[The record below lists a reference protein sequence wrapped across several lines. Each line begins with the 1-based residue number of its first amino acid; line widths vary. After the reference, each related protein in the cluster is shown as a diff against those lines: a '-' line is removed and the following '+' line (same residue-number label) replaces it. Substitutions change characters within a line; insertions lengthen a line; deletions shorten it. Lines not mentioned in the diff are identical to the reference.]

1 MDTIYIIILIV
12 FALLIFLH
20 LRDHVN
26 ESFLP
31 STYFQRSEMPQNEI
45 ASSISNKNMNF
56 KNFAESPPNPLCNN
70 CNLNYN
76 CMNLPYTQLS
86 DTYQNVCTRC
96 GVPTVQNYYN
106 EQEKIS
112 VMGRSAGRGRVCR
125 AIN

>member
-26 ESFLP
+26 EPFLP
-31 STYFQRSEMPQNEI
+31 PDYFQKNPMTVSLSNED
-45 ASSISNKNMNF
+45 KNF
-56 KNFAESPPNPLCNN
+56 QNFAESPPNPLCNN

-86 DTYQNVCTRC
+86 DTHQNVCTRC

-106 EQEKIS
+106 EQEKIT

-125 AIN
+125 LVN